1 MSNIMNPLL
10 LTYLIGVLISFA
22 ALFLFL
28 KSCKD
33 LYYEQD
39 KDEMDLPFG
48 SDDDKPRKVN
58 KRNVLF
64 TIIGAILWP
73 LTLLIVIFGVIIQ
86 LIVEKRQTKKYEVK
100 ARQKALE
107 AKKKEQQR
115 MDAFNNS
122 IPSDNPTDI
131 DECVALWKQ
140 IVALTD
146 AKQYAK
152 LTECLSEI
160 NVAAGYTLN
169 VSLCKTPQDDE
180 DFNGIGSDSYLYV
193 ADKDGKQEW
202 DIFKFITVTNSE
214 KGAWQAFVLHELWH
228 ILPHY
233 WHGIYNYRTFVFDKQ
248 DLQKVLD
255 SVYKIPHTYDA
266 IDGTKYDVRPQI
278 TTNGHN
284 YFVSYCFWNNWEG
297 LVREVVEITII
308 DGKVTETNNLSKKVE
323 FQYDCGIVF

>member
-1 MSNIMNPLL
+1 MNPLL
-10 LTYLIGVLISFA
+10 LTYIICASISIVFI
-22 ALFLFL
+22 FICV
-28 KSCKD
+28 KSDKD

-39 KDEMDLPFG
+39 KDEIDLPFG
-48 SDDDKPRKVN
+48 NDDGKPKKVN
-58 KRNVLF
+58 KRVILWSF
-64 TIIGAILWP
+64 VGAILWP
-73 LTLLIVIFGVIIQ
+73 LTLLIIIFGVIIQ
-86 LIVEKRQTKKYEVK
+86 LIVEKRQTKKYEVEAHK
-100 ARQKALE
+100 KALE
-107 AKKKEQQR
+107 AKRKEQQR

-131 DECVALWKQ
+131 AECVELWKK

-146 AKQYAK
+146 AEQYDK

-160 NVAAGYTLN
+160 NVADGYTLN
-169 VSLCKTPQDDE
+169 VSLCKTPQDGE
-180 DFNGIGSDSYLYV
+180 YFIGSDSYLYV
-193 ADKDGKQEW
+193 ADKEGKQEM
-202 DIFKFITVTNSE
+202 DIFKFLKVTNSV

-266 IDGTKYDVRPQI
+266 IDGAKYDVRPQI

-284 YFVSYCFWNNWEG
+284 YFVSYCYWNNWEG

>member
-1 MSNIMNPLL
+1 MNPLL

-146 AKQYAK
+146 AEQYAK
-152 LTECLSEI
+152 LTECLNEI
-160 NVAAGYTLN
+160 NVADGYTLN

-202 DIFKFITVTNSE
+202 DIFKFIKVTNSV

-233 WHGIYNYRTFVFDKQ
+233 WHGLYNYRQFIFDKQ
-248 DLQKVLD
+248 DFQNVH
-255 SVYKIPHTYDA
+255 SFGQGRFWIMPIDA
-266 IDGTKYDVRPQI
+266 SKYDVQLKI
-278 TTNGHN
+278 TQNGN
-284 YFVSYCFWNNWEG
+284 DYYVSYCYWNDWEG

>member
-1 MSNIMNPLL
+1 MNPLL

-58 KRNVLF
+58 KRNILF

-73 LTLLIVIFGVIIQ
+73 LTLLIIIFGVIIQ

-115 MDAFNNS
+115 MDAFNKS
-122 IPSDNPTDI
+122 IPSDNPTNI
-131 DECVALWKQ
+131 DECVALWKK
-140 IVALTD
+140 IVALMD
-146 AKQYAK
+146 AEQYDK

-160 NVAAGYTLN
+160 NVADDYTLN
-169 VSLCKTPQDDE
+169 VGLCKTPQDGE
-180 DFNGIGSDSYLYV
+180 YFIGSDSYLYV
-193 ADKDGKQEW
+193 ADKEGEQER
-202 DIFKFITVTNSE
+202 DIFKYLKVTNSSQ
-214 KGAWQAFVLHELWH
+214 GAWQAFVLHELWH

-233 WHGIYNYRTFVFDKQ
+233 WHGLYYYRHFILDTQ
-248 DLQKVLD
+248 DLQNFHSLE
-255 SVYKIPHTYDA
+255 SRRSINMLIDA
-266 IDGTKYDVRPQI
+266 SKYDFQLKI
-278 TTNGHN
+278 THNGN
-284 YFVSYCFWNNWEG
+284 EYFVSYCYWNDWEG
-297 LVREVVEITII
+297 LVREVVGITII
-308 DGKVTETNNLSKKVE
+308 GGKVTGINNMSKKVE
-323 FQYDCGIVF
+323 YQYDCGIVF